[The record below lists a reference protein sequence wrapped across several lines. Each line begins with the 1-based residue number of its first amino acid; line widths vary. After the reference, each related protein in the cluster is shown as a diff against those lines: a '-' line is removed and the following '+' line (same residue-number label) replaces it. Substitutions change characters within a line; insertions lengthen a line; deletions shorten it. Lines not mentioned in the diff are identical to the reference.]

1 VDSAKPEEEKKRK
14 EKLCIFIRMSKRL
27 IIGEGKISG
36 FISVFLASL
45 TFLAVFCFKYP
56 RILTSPEFRN
66 VYTGESMK
74 VLLICVII
82 ASLLFAVLSFMLSR
96 KRSYALIAILIVV
109 GTIFIGGLKVEP
121 SIVTPNKWYLGLDW
135 LLLDLLLMA
144 VIFVPIE
151 MVWPKNTGQARFH
164 EEWRT
169 DLVYFAVSH
178 LFIQFFSVVVTTSV
192 TKTFGRFDLGGFHTF
207 IQGLPFVLQL
217 FLAFFVADFCQYWA
231 HRFFHSHE
239 YFWRFHSIHHSTK
252 SMDWLAGSR
261 THFIDIFVTRCA
273 AFTPLYVFGF
283 SPLVFNIYILFMA
296 IHAVLIHANT
306 RINFGFLK
314 YIFATP
320 QYHHWHHCED
330 PQYYGKNFA
339 TIFPFIDR
347 MFGTYY
353 LPGNEWPEGT
363 GVHEANYPK
372 GYLKQMIH
380 PFTKSPFDKDL
391 HMEDR
396 DKSKR

>member
-1 VDSAKPEEEKKRK
+1 
-14 EKLCIFIRMSKRL
+14 MTKRL
-27 IIGEGKISG
+27 VIGEGKISG
-36 FISVFLASL
+36 FVSIFLASL
-45 TFLAVFCFKYP
+45 SFLAVFCFKYP
-56 RILTSPEFRN
+56 KVLTSPEFRN

-74 VLLICVII
+74 LLLVGVII
-82 ASLLFAVLSFMLSR
+82 ASFLFAALSFILSR
-96 KRSYALIAILIVV
+96 KKSYALIAIIIIL
-109 GTIFIGGLKVEP
+109 GTVFIGGLSVEP
-121 SIVTPNKWYLGLDW
+121 SSVEKSKWYLGLDW

-151 MVWPKNTGQARFH
+151 MVWPKNNQQARFH

-169 DLVYFAVSH
+169 DLVYFMVSH

-192 TKTFGRFDLGGFHTF
+192 TKTFGNLSLGTF
-207 IQGLPFVLQL
+207 QMWVQSLPFALEL
-217 FLAFFVADFCQYWA
+217 LLAFFVADFCQYWA

-239 YFWRFHSIHHSTK
+239 YLWRFHSIHHSTK

-273 AFTPLYVFGF
+273 AFAPLYIFGF

-314 YIFATP
+314 YILATP

-330 PQYYGKNFA
+330 PKYYGKNFA
-339 TIFPFIDR
+339 TVFPFIDR
-347 MFGTYY
+347 IFGTYF

-363 GVHEANYPK
+363 GVHEADYPK

-391 HMEDR
+391 KMEDR